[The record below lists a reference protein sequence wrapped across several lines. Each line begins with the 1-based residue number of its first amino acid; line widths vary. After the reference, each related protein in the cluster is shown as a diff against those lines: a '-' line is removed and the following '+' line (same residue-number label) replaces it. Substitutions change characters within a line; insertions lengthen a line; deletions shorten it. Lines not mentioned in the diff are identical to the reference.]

1 MGKVNCT
8 ERGQVGSWDSD
19 IFVAYRLVDMYAKCG
34 SMADAWIFNIRGWK
48 GAQRN
53 SQNVNDKVHTFLVNH

>member
-1 MGKVNCT
+1 
-8 ERGQVGSWDSD
+8 
-19 IFVAYRLVDMYAKCG
+19 MYAKCG